1 MRIDPKYFNRF
12 IAICAAITVVVI
24 IYSTFRYFQR
34 QITDFNNNVSE
45 IQPDTLSF
53 RSFSN
58 TDSLYLN
65 NLPDQPM
72 VIHFWST
79 WSDKS
84 IGVGDFLRTY
94 AEGGNQLIVIAA
106 AVRDGDEQIRDYV
119 NDQSGKFHFVEGT
132 DLFQSVKTPGL
143 PAQIFIDRRKQ
154 IFDTHVGNDTTEIRT
169 KLDRLIAGE

>member
-24 IYSTFRYFQR
+24 IYSTFRYFER
-34 QITDFNNNVSE
+34 QVTDFNNNVSE

-58 TDSLYLN
+58 TNRLYLN
-65 NLPDQPM
+65 NLPDEPM

-84 IGVGDFLRTY
+84 IDVGDFFRTY
-94 AEGGNQLIVIAA
+94 SKAGNQLIVIAA
-106 AVRDGDEQIRDYV
+106 AVRDGDEQVRDYV
-119 NDQSGKFHFVEGT
+119 KDQSGKFHFVEGT
-132 DLFQSVKTPGL
+132 DLFQSVPKDPG
-143 PAQIFIDRRKQ
+143 ITCSNF
-154 IFDTHVGNDTTEIRT
+154 H
-169 KLDRLIAGE
+169 